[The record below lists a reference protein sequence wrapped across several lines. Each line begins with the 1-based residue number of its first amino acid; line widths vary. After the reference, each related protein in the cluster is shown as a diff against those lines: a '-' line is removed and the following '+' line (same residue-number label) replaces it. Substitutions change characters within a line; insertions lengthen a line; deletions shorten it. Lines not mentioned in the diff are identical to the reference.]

1 MSNIDIT
8 AQVINGPLYNRFD
21 RKLILWYVATLR
33 DPAQPGGELM
43 YRLGPFSTES
53 EARKA
58 GQRWEL
64 DMGGAHK
71 TPYWWVAYKVEDA
84 TIVPVIVP
92 REG

>member
-1 MSNIDIT
+1 MPNIDSPKP
-8 AQVINGPLYNRFD
+8 INGPLYNRFD

-33 DPAQPGGELM
+33 DPAQPGGALM

-84 TIVPVIVP
+84 VIVP